1 MSVGTHTER
10 VLVVDDEV
18 RIRSIL
24 QTILVDEGYVVET
37 AASGKEA
44 LQCIN
49 RYRPHICVVDL
60 QMPHMDGMETIA
72 RIREIVP
79 EIVPVI
85 LTAHGSIQS
94 AVEAIRSGVYDY
106 LTKPFD
112 NVQLLLVVQRAAA
125 LSKLHREVQELKS
138 ALSKTQGI
146 AAILGGSSVMERLRS
161 TILRVAET
169 DATVLIQGETGS
181 GKELVARAIHFESPR
196 SRNPFVVVDCTSIP
210 ASLIESEFFGHER
223 GAFTDA
229 GEQRRGKFEEAHTG
243 TVFLDEIGE
252 LPLGAQA
259 RLLRVL
265 QEKEF
270 TRVGGT
276 AVVKADVRVIAAT
289 NRDLEALVNRREF
302 REDLFY
308 RLHVLTVRVPP
319 LREHAEDIQ
328 SYVRHFS
335 EKHEM
340 DTERRPSGIEPAA
353 LTLLRDRP
361 WKGNIRE
368 LENVIQR
375 AMVSARGRD
384 ITSADLQI
392 PPLGTTPPDDEG
404 LEAAVRRLA
413 EETERRLILA
423 ALEES
428 GWNRTAAATKL
439 KISRKTL
446 FNKMQVYG
454 MTSIDPQ

>member
-1 MSVGTHTER
+1 MSVGTHAEG
-10 VLVVDDEV
+10 VLIVDDEA

-24 QTILVDEGYVVET
+24 QTILADEGYSVET

-44 LQCIN
+44 LQCIT
-49 RYRPHICVVDL
+49 RFRPHICIVDL

-79 EIVPVI
+79 EVVPII

-94 AVEAIRSGVYDY
+94 AVEAIKSGVYDY

-112 NVQLLLVVQRAAA
+112 NVQLLLVVQRALA

-146 AAILGGSSVMERLRS
+146 AAILGASSVMERLRS

-181 GKELVARAIHFESPR
+181 GKELVARAIHYESPR
-196 SRNPFVVVDCTSIP
+196 SRSSFVVVDCTSIP
-210 ASLIESEFFGHER
+210 ASLIESEFFGHEK

-252 LPLGAQA
+252 LPLGAQT

-276 AVVKADVRVIAAT
+276 SLVKVDVRVLAAT
-289 NRDLEALVNRREF
+289 NRDLEALVAKGEF

-308 RLHVLTVRVPP
+308 RLNVLTVRVPS
-319 LREHAEDIQ
+319 LREHRGDIQ
-328 SYVRHFS
+328 AYVHHFI
-335 EKHEM
+335 EKYATAA
-340 DTERRPSGIEPAA
+340 DRTPTGITPEA
-353 LTLLRDRP
+353 LAGLLDRP

-368 LENVIQR
+368 LENVVRR
-375 AMVSARGRD
+375 AMVSAQGREICAD
-384 ITSADLQI
+384 DLQI
-392 PPLGTTPPDDEG
+392 PPLGLSPPADEG
-404 LEAAVRRLA
+404 LEVAVRRLA
-413 EETERRLILA
+413 EETERRLILT
-423 ALEES
+423 ALEDT
-428 GWNRTAAATKL
+428 GWNRTAAATRL

-446 FNKMQVYG
+446 FNKMQLYG
-454 MTSIDPQ
+454 LAPNDQ